1 MAVEGAI
8 AISVLVAAFASL
20 MAIVQESYATDQM
33 GRAARAVARAVALD
47 AQADH
52 CAAIRREL
60 GLAASF
66 DCASQW
72 QITVDIGVSPSNLS
86 TMLAGGTV
94 NGTANGELIL
104 VRIGWKQE
112 ASESDTDSQS
122 ASEPVGANSV
132 SGDSTDDSTDPVDA
146 QTDASP
152 VPMVAMGV
160 ARSELEAS

>member
-72 QITVDIGVSPSNLS
+72 QITVDVGVSPSNLS

-112 ASESDTDSQS
+112 ASESDTDSEL
-122 ASEPVGANSV
+122 ADANSV